1 MASLST
7 GFQYANGC
15 AINPVEAAKR
25 NDDFERY
32 WPNLHSQRENM
43 INNDR
48 LIRACRRQEVDRA
61 PVWMMRQAG
70 RYLPEYRAVRGKTDF
85 LTLCKTPELAAEVSM
100 QPYDILG
107 VDAVILF
114 SDILIPVE
122 AMGVKLDVIES
133 RGPVIEDPIRTAEQV
148 EKLVVPD
155 PVEKT
160 GFVMDV
166 IKLLRKLLNNE
177 APLIGFAG
185 APFTLASY
193 MIEGGTSRNF
203 AEIKRMMFTDPA
215 LLHRL
220 LEKIADTVTDYL
232 NAQIEAGAQVVQ
244 LFDTWAGE
252 LAPEDFEEFALEYY
266 QRIFSRLHRGPGGL
280 SVPATLY
287 VNGCS
292 AVLEKMAESGAN
304 VLSIDWRID
313 IAEARRR
320 LETAGFEDIALQGN
334 LDPCALLGTPESIA
348 ESVREILKKAGP
360 VGHIMNLG
368 HGIMPMVPVE
378 NARAFIEAAKA
389 GVKEVA

>member
-1 MASLST
+1 
-7 GFQYANGC
+7 
-15 AINPVEAAKR
+15 
-25 NDDFERY
+25 
-32 WPNLHSQRENM
+32 
-43 INNDR
+43 
-48 LIRACRRQEVDRA
+48 
-61 PVWMMRQAG
+61 
-70 RYLPEYRAVRGKTDF
+70 
-85 LTLCKTPELAAEVSM
+85 M

-122 AMGVKLDVIES
+122 AMGVKLDVIET
-133 RGPVIEDPIRTAEQV
+133 RGPVIETPIRTAEQV
-148 EKLVVPD
+148 EKLIIPD

-166 IKLLRKLLNNE
+166 IRLLRQRLHNE

-193 MIEGGTSRNF
+193 LIEGGTSRNF
-203 AEIKRMMFTDPA
+203 VEIKRMMFTNPA

-232 NAQIEAGAQVVQ
+232 NAQIEAGAQVIQ

-252 LAPEDFEEFALEYY
+252 LTMADYEEFALEYH

-292 AVLEKMAESGAN
+292 AILEKMAESGAN

-320 LETAGFEDIALQGN
+320 LEAAGFDQIALQGN
-334 LDPCALLGTPESIA
+334 LDPCALLGTPETITA
-348 ESVREILKKAGP
+348 GVQEILKKAGP

-389 GVKEVA
+389 GNKEVA

>member
-1 MASLST
+1 
-7 GFQYANGC
+7 
-15 AINPVEAAKR
+15 
-25 NDDFERY
+25 
-32 WPNLHSQRENM
+32 M

-48 LIRACRRQEVDRA
+48 LIRACRRQSVDRS

-85 LTLCKTPELAAEVSM
+85 LTLCKTPEMAAEVSM
-100 QPYDILG
+100 QPFDILG
-107 VDAVILF
+107 VDAVIMF

-122 AMGVKLDVIES
+122 AMGVKLDIIES
-133 RGPVIEDPIRTAEQV
+133 RGPVIETPIRTAEQV
-148 EKLVVPD
+148 EKLIVPD

-166 IKLLRKLLNNE
+166 IRLLRQQLDNR

-193 MIEGGTSRNF
+193 LIEGGTSRNF
-203 AEIKRMMFTDPA
+203 AEIKRMMFANPS
-215 LLHRL
+215 LLHQL

-232 NAQIEAGAQVVQ
+232 NAQIEAGAQVIQ

-252 LAPEDFEEFALEYY
+252 LSAGDFEEFALEYQ
-266 QRIFSRLHRGPGGL
+266 QRIFSRLHRGPSAL
-280 SVPATLY
+280 SVPAVLY

-292 AVLEKMAESGAN
+292 SVLEKMAQSGAS
-304 VLSIDWRID
+304 VLSLDWRID
-313 IAEARRR
+313 IAEANRR
-320 LETAGFEDIALQGN
+320 LQAAGFDNLALQGN
-334 LDPCALLGTPESIA
+334 LDPCALLGTPETIA

-360 VGHIMNLG
+360 TGHIMNLG

-389 GVKEVA
+389 GIKEAA